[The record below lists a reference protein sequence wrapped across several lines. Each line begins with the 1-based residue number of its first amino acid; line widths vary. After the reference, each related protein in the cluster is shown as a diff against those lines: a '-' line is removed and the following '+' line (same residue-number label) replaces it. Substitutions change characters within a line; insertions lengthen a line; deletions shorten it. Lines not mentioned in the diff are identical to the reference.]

1 VRTVGNVITVSR
13 NDSIRNRIGNLE
25 GIVIMSRN
33 HKWEEGDVEPVTMPK
48 ETYGVCVRP
57 RCKNK
62 GDLANGLCQ
71 SCWDSGSS
79 NKRIRADRKRVDS
92 PLIIIS

>member
-1 VRTVGNVITVSR
+1 
-13 NDSIRNRIGNLE
+13 
-25 GIVIMSRN
+25 MSRN